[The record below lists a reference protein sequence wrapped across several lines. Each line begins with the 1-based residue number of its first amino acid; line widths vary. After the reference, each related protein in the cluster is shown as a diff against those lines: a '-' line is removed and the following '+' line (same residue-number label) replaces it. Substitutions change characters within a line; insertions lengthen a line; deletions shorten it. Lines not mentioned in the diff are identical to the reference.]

1 MKVLMHECSVLSLT
15 SVMRLVAHQYNVAQ
29 QNRQA
34 QLNLIKHNHR
44 VEQPITE
51 LQLRILWHIWTVL
64 QLKQV
69 FFQNLYPS
77 YQISKERVSLQKP
90 Q

>member
-1 MKVLMHECSVLSLT
+1 MGDNLNSIKTCNLRQNVKVFTHECSVLSLT

-51 LQLRILWHIWTVL
+51 LQLRIFWHI
-64 QLKQV
+64 
-69 FFQNLYPS
+69 
-77 YQISKERVSLQKP
+77 
-90 Q
+90 